1 VHSAGLAIVRGVFTV
16 LLGWTAVGAS
26 GSFVDVAGRVTFG
39 DKPASDVVVWLEGA
53 GAVAAP
59 SSRRTI
65 LDQRN
70 LQFAPRVLAVRTGTT
85 VEFPNND
92 RVFHNVFSF
101 RDGKRFDLGLYPV
114 GTSRRVTF
122 DRAGLSRIFCNIH
135 PKMAA
140 YVVAVDSPYYAVSD
154 QSGAF
159 AIADVPQGTYKYTA
173 WRAGADE
180 IHGTWSI
187 PGPSS
192 ETALLT
198 IDWP

>member
-1 VHSAGLAIVRGVFTV
+1 VHSAGVAIVRGVFMV

-53 GAVAAP
+53 GAVAVP

-101 RDGKRFDLGLYPV
+101 RDGKKFDLGIYPIGSV
-114 GTSRRVTF
+114 KQVHFDKPGISR
-122 DRAGLSRIFCNIH
+122 LFCNIH
-135 PKMAA
+135 PQMAA
-140 YVVAVDSPYYAVSD
+140 YVIALDSPYFAVSD
-154 QSGAF
+154 ASGSF
-159 AIADVPQGTYKYTA
+159 MLPGVESGSYTYRA
-173 WRAGADE
+173 WRAGEASLS
-180 IHGTWSI
+180 GTVLVE
-187 PGPSS
+187 PG
-192 ETALLT
+192 TRLDLQ
-198 IDWP
+198 WP